1 MMAVNEII
9 GMVLILIGLIFQV
22 LGALG
27 LVRLPDVYNRLQA
40 ATKSITMGSISI
52 ALGVGIAEPGLLFK
66 AIIVALFLL
75 FTNPIGSHA
84 IARSAYRSGVPL
96 WEGSVIDL
104 YGKAL
109 EKESGKGGEK
119 E

>member
-1 MMAVNEII
+1 MIAINEII
-9 GMVLILIGLIFQV
+9 GMVLITIGLLFQM

-40 ATKSITMGSISI
+40 ATKTITLGAISI
-52 ALGVGIAEPGLLFK
+52 AIGIGVADLTLLPK
-66 AIIVALFLL
+66 ALIVAFFLL
-75 FTNPIGSHA
+75 LTNPIASHA

-96 WEGSVIDL
+96 WKGSVIDL

-109 EKESGKGGEK
+109 RKGGDEK
-119 E
+119 